1 MKVNG
6 LETSAPLVGALCYDS
21 AWREGEFV
29 ARSVST
35 DARSNAAKAPEVV
48 DPTSAEG
55 PIANERPSSTRIH
68 HGGEG
73 TVASALAFFCLI
85 SFCFGPRPPKNSA
98 ACLDAEAD
106 GVNACRCLLVVC
118 SPPVAIVPVVVL
130 GVLRRALARHLD
142 CLFLFKWLD
151 KKQNSTKVDD
161 TVALSCSTN
170 ENKLDNSYTVVVVRT
185 RDRKS

>member
-85 SFCFGPRPPKNSA
+85 SFCFGRRPPKNSA

-118 SPPVAIVPVVVL
+118 SPMSPL
-130 GVLRRALARHLD
+130 SQSSFLA
-142 CLFLFKWLD
+142 FF
-151 KKQNSTKVDD
+151 
-161 TVALSCSTN
+161 VALSRDTSTAYSCSSGSTR
-170 ENKLDNSYTVVVVRT
+170 NKTAS
-185 RDRKS
+185 K